1 MTRLMASDCAP
12 KVRVN
17 GIAPGSI
24 ATSALEMVL
33 TMDQLRDE
41 MIEKT
46 PLKRLGVAEDIAA
59 AALYLV
65 SDAGAF
71 VTGKILE
78 VDGGLEAPN
87 LDMHIPDF

>member
-1 MTRLMASDCAP
+1 
-12 KVRVN
+12 
-17 GIAPGSI
+17 
-24 ATSALEMVL
+24 
-33 TMDQLRDE
+33 
-41 MIEKT
+41 
-46 PLKRLGVAEDIAA
+46 
-59 AALYLV
+59 V